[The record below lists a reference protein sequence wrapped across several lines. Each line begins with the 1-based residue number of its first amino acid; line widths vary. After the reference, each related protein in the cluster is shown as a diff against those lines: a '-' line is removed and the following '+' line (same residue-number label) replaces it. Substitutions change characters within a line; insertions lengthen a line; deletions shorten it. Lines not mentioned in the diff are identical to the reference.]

1 MATGAPLAGMQG
13 QRAGETRQLD
23 EALDQLSSGRQK
35 ITLAAGEAGTGKTRL
50 LAETLDRARGRD
62 YDVALGWAERIRDG
76 GSSSAMLVGSQ

>member
-1 MATGAPLAGMQG
+1 
-13 QRAGETRQLD
+13 
-23 EALDQLSSGRQK
+23 
-35 ITLAAGEAGTGKTRL
+35 